1 VRSTTKQL
9 IPGRKSQEVKGWDGG
24 ESGLGGGRA
33 IVVINVLRL
42 RLRIDVP
49 DIRIMIYIRFI
60 WNLKLRADKPGRDGG
75 RSEAIIILSVRDG
88 QQVKSLM
95 RTRGDRLISRSLLG

>member
-49 DIRIMIYIRFI
+49 DIRIVIYIRFI
-60 WNLKLRADKPGRDGG
+60 WNLKLKNYRQESGQARPRWWQERGHYYIIRSGRAAG
-75 RSEAIIILSVRDG
+75 
-88 QQVKSLM
+88 
-95 RTRGDRLISRSLLG
+95 